1 MDKNIF
7 IIGAARSGKTTLS
20 RKIAKKYGYSVVCLD
35 DIICAFE
42 SMPECNIKHN
52 GNETETSTNFA
63 RFLKAYLVELSE
75 GPNFY
80 NGTKFVIEGTHI
92 DFEQIMP
99 LLNQGKYKEKFKVI
113 GLLYND
119 ITEEMMYKNIKT
131 YDTEDDWTYWCSD
144 EHLKDNIKYFIERN
158 KFFAKKFKDYNVK
171 TYDVSL
177 DREKVLDEICVELF
191 DNID

>member
-20 RKIAKKYGYSVVCLD
+20 RKIAKEYGYSVVCLD

-42 SMPECNIKHN
+42 SMPECNIKHD
-52 GNETETSTNFA
+52 GNEIETAANFA
-63 RFLKAYLVELSE
+63 DFLKGYLVELSE

-80 NGTKFVIEGTHI
+80 NGIKFVIEGTHI

-99 LLNQGKYKEKFKVI
+99 FISQEKLKEKFKVI
-113 GLLYND
+113 GLLYD
-119 ITEEMMYKNIKT
+119 YITEEEMYQNIKK

-144 EHLKDNIKYFIERN
+144 DHLKDNIKYFIERN
-158 KFFAKKFKDYNVK
+158 KYFHDKFKEYNIK
-171 TYDVSL
+171 TYDISL
-177 DREKVLDEICVELF
+177 DREKILNDICTELF
-191 DNID
+191 NE